1 MDIEKGGNEGKTSEI
16 STRHLDVNGKEKKS
30 NSSYKQE
37 DYKVI
42 LKSILKMIPMCVVFS
57 VLSLISATGSTF
69 YLQQYNNLN
78 TDSVIAIQFYS
89 LVQDSSKFVI
99 PFIYGCCLPK
109 NEKVKIGVGIV
120 CGVASCICAWQ
131 LEVYRLK
138 EVSHLVDQ
146 GVDDAYTSISF
157 LWLVPQFC
165 LLGCMEGLIDE
176 GLLKFYYSQT
186 KQEQHLPYVKEYIA
200 LVMGIG
206 KLLNILLILVFRGWF
221 QDTVNR
227 SRLDKYY
234 LVLVILSSANFI
246 TYCFIARLF
255 YKVQELTNVDQDFKN
270 DELPEENQLEL
281 DEADQEQGESVGNSP
296 DLVKV
301 VKFS

>member
-1 MDIEKGGNEGKTSEI
+1 MDIEKGGNEGKTPEI
-16 STRHLDVNGKEKKS
+16 STRHLDVNGKEKKR

-37 DYKVI
+37 YYKVI

-69 YLQQYNNLN
+69 YLQQYSNLN
-78 TDSVIAIQFYS
+78 TDSVIAVQFYS

-138 EVSHLVDQ
+138 EVSHLQ
-146 GVDDAYTSISF
+146 GEDAYTSISF

-281 DEADQEQGESVGNSP
+281 DEADEEQGESVGNSP
-296 DLVKV
+296 DLDKV

>member
-1 MDIEKGGNEGKTSEI
+1 MDIEKGGNEGKTPEI
-16 STRHLDVNGKEKKS
+16 STRHLDVNGKEKKR

-37 DYKVI
+37 DHKMI
-42 LKSILKMIPMCVVFS
+42 LKSVLKMIPMCVVFS

-206 KLLNILLILVFRGWF
+206 KLLNIFLILVFKGWF

>member
-1 MDIEKGGNEGKTSEI
+1 MDIEKGGNEGNTLKI
-16 STRHLDVNGKEKKS
+16 STGHLDVNGKEKKR
-30 NSSYKQE
+30 NSFYKQE
-37 DYKVI
+37 DKVI

-69 YLQQYNNLN
+69 YLQQYSNLN
-78 TDSVIAIQFYS
+78 TDSVIAVQFYS

-206 KLLNILLILVFRGWF
+206 KLLNILLILVFKGWF